1 MLLQKAQIKVVYHGS
16 QKVLAETNHITTSRH
31 FMPYIALEESGSP
44 TEAENA
50 VKRRQVIVGL
60 ITPCRAYPAMIG
72 NVF

>member
-1 MLLQKAQIKVVYHGS
+1 
-16 QKVLAETNHITTSRH
+16 
-31 FMPYIALEESGSP
+31 MPYIALEESGSP